1 MSAKIIAEVG
11 ECFNGDI
18 NTAFTMIKEAKKAG
32 CDIVKF
38 QLLDMDEVAEDDP
51 EYSWFKKLEL
61 DREKLAL
68 LIKWSKEIGIEIL
81 FTPVSVKTA
90 SYLIEYGIDT
100 IKIASSFL
108 KKRLFLEFINNHFK
122 KVYMSTGMAELSEI
136 REGIKLL
143 SKPEEVIIMHCISEY
158 PTGPL
163 LEERGLSAL
172 DERDAH
178 LNMMTMLKKEF
189 PENKIGYSDH
199 TDGIFVPL
207 V

>member
-68 LIKWSKEIGIEIL
+68 LIKWSKE
-81 FTPVSVKTA
+81 
-90 SYLIEYGIDT
+90 
-100 IKIASSFL
+100 
-108 KKRLFLEFINNHFK
+108 
-122 KVYMSTGMAELSEI
+122 M
-136 REGIKLL
+136 
-143 SKPEEVIIMHCISEY
+143 
-158 PTGPL
+158 
-163 LEERGLSAL
+163 
-172 DERDAH
+172 
-178 LNMMTMLKKEF
+178 
-189 PENKIGYSDH
+189 
-199 TDGIFVPL
+199 
-207 V
+207 